1 MQDACRDLF
10 SASLIISAVYT
21 RVNRQIPEN
30 VRKRYTYGDLI
41 MNELRRADVG
51 ARRAAPPLQ
60 RRGGMR
66 RAAKPPASRIRLR
79 RIRRAAQVRR
89 LHCHCGWRRFDGV
102 GKAAGRLK
110 AAVTAPK
117 RRSSLKTHSG
127 FLNVGNY
134 LFAAKRRK
142 KHVGKIGDEQSD

>member
-1 MQDACRDLF
+1 
-10 SASLIISAVYT
+10 
-21 RVNRQIPEN
+21 
-30 VRKRYTYGDLI
+30 

-51 ARRAAPPLQ
+51 ARRAAPPLYG
-60 RRGGMR
+60 RGGMGG
-66 RAAKPPASRIRLR
+66 AAKPPACRIRLR

-89 LHCHCGWRRFDGV
+89 LHYHCNRRRFGGV

-134 LFAAKRRK
+134 LLPRNAAKNTSAK
-142 KHVGKIGDEQSD
+142 SATSKATNFSKHG

>member
-1 MQDACRDLF
+1 M
-10 SASLIISAVYT
+10 
-21 RVNRQIPEN
+21 
-30 VRKRYTYGDLI
+30 G
-41 MNELRRADVG
+41 
-51 ARRAAPPLQ
+51 
-60 RRGGMR
+60 

-79 RIRRAAQVRR
+79 RIRRAAQVRQ
-89 LHCHCGWRRFDGV
+89 LHYHCDRRRFGGV